1 MMMMIHTVTLPELTI
16 LLIAIVIRLRDT
28 NILIYLALAIPPGR
42 GSRRGWRVRHTRHAP
57 RTIVRFERLHLTTRD
72 AIKGVEGRLP
82 PN

>member
-1 MMMMIHTVTLPELTI
+1 MMMMIPLPEPPI

-28 NILIYLALAIPPGR
+28 NILVNLALAIPTGR
-42 GSRRGWRVRHTRHAP
+42 GPRRARHTRHAP
-57 RTIVRFERLHLTTRD
+57 GTIVRFERLHFTTRD